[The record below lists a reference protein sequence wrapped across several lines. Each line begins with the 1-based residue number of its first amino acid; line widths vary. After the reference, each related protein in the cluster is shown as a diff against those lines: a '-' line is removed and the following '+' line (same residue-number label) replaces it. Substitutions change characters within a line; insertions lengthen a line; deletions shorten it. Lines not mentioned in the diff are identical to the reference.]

1 MPRYIYRDTPV
12 QVLLQKNG
20 NFRKVMGDTP
30 MIQKSMG
37 VTEKKRTIYIY
48 ATLSIHGW
56 H

>member
-37 VTEKKRTIYIY
+37 VTEKNGLNIY